1 MSDMSLPAAPR
12 RHPPQGTI
20 PIQAVSE
27 SATASRVAGG
37 RALPMPAALHAH
49 GAALQPPLDTRGRA
63 LRDLRI
69 SVTDRCNFRCGYC
82 MPRAAFG
89 RDHVFLPHEA
99 LLSFEEI
106 TRAAAAALRLGVRK
120 LRLTGGEPLMRRDL
134 ERLVAQLASLR
145 TLDGTP
151 PELTLTTNGALLAR
165 KAQALKDAGL
175 QRLTVSLDALE
186 PAMFQR
192 MSDSQTEV
200 SEVLHGIEVA
210 QRAGLAPLKVNMVV
224 QKGVNEGEILPMA
237 RHFRGSGIELRF
249 IEFMDVG
256 QTNRWDVSH
265 VVSSAQVRALIHAE
279 HPLRALDAPRL
290 SDTAERWAYDDGAG
304 LVGFISSVTQAF
316 CGDCTRLRLSTDGRL
331 YTCLFATQGH
341 DLRALLRDPE
351 ADDHALA
358 GRMAALWAQRADR
371 YSELRGQS
379 HTPLTG
385 ATGNAGNTARVEM
398 SYIGG

>member
-1 MSDMSLPAAPR
+1 MSLPAAPR
-12 RHPPQGTI
+12 PPGII
-20 PIQAVSE
+20 PIQADASLTP
-27 SATASRVAGG
+27 TAPVRVAGG
-37 RALPMPAALHAH
+37 LALPMPAALAPHD
-49 GAALQPPLDTRGRA
+49 LSETSPLDQRGRT

-89 RDHVFLPHEA
+89 RDHVFLPHDA

-106 TRAAAAALRLGVRK
+106 TRTAAAALRLGVRK

-151 PELTLTTNGALLAR
+151 PELTLTTNGVLLTR

-175 QRLTVSLDALE
+175 QRLTVSLDALS

-200 SEVLHGIEVA
+200 GEVLAGIEAA

-224 QKGVNEGEILPMA
+224 QKGVNDGEILPMA
-237 RHFRGSGIELRF
+237 QHFRDTGIELRF

-256 QTNRWDVSH
+256 QTNRWDMAH
-265 VVSSAQVRALIHAE
+265 MLPSSEVRALIHAQ
-279 HPLRALDAPRL
+279 HPLQAIDAPRH
-290 SDTAERWAYDDGAG
+290 SDTAERWAYADGAG
-304 LVGFISSVTQAF
+304 HVGFISSVTQAF

-341 DLRALLRDPE
+341 DLRSLLRDSRT
-351 ADDHALA
+351 DDATLI
-358 GRMAALWAQRADR
+358 GSIAALWLGRSDR
-371 YSELRGQS
+371 YSELRGLDQPS
-379 HTPLTG
+379 ELPD
-385 ATGNAGNTARVEM
+385 APRVEM